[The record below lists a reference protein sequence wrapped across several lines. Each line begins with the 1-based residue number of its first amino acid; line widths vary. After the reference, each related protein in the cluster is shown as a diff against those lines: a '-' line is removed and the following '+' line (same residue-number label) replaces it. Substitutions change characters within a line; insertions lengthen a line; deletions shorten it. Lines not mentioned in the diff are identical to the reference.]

1 MSNKKQIGLASLV
14 LMVFT
19 TVFGFANS
27 PVAFYQMGYASIFW
41 YVVAAIFFFLPAALM
56 IAEYGSAMPNAEGGI
71 FSWLEFSVSERF
83 AFVGTFIW
91 LANWLIWMVSTS
103 SKIWIPMSSLI
114 FGSDKTTTWAFF
126 GLTATQF
133 VGILAILWMVVCT
146 FTASHG
152 VDKIQKI
159 GSLGG
164 TMVSIMSALFVV
176 IAIVI
181 WIAQKG
187 MVLEPI
193 HGVKSFFISPNPNFQ
208 SPIALLSFVVYAIFA
223 YGGIESMGTLTDSM
237 KDPAKTF
244 PKGMVISMIVITVL
258 YSFMIFFWGVCTNWQ
273 QVLSGKDV
281 TLGNITYVMMNN
293 AGVVM
298 GDALGL
304 SHSTA
309 LIIGNVLTRFAGLGM
324 FCAYVG
330 SFFVMV
336 YSPLK
341 ALVLGSDKRLWPER
355 MTKLNKH
362 GMPSFAMWIQFW
374 VIAILIFA
382 ISFGGSGAQKFYQ
395 ILTNM
400 ANVASSAP
408 YLFIVGAFPFFKKRQ
423 GIDRP
428 FVFFKSQA
436 SANAISIFVFC
447 VVSFGIIFTCLNPI
461 LTGDYQTAFWTIF
474 GPVFFGLV
482 ALFFYNHQAKKHHVA
497 NTNEINKD

>member
-1 MSNKKQIGLASLV
+1 MSQKKQIGLTSLV

-41 YVVAAIFFFLPAALM
+41 YVVAAICFFLPAALM
-56 IAEYGSAMPNAEGGI
+56 VAEYGSALPNAEGGI
-71 FSWLEFSVSERF
+71 FSWLEFSVGERF
-83 AFVGTFIW
+83 AFIGTFLW

-126 GLTATQF
+126 GLTSTQF
-133 VGILAILWMVVCT
+133 VGILAIIWMLFCT
-146 FTASHG
+146 LTASHG
-152 VDKIQKI
+152 VDKIQKV

-164 TMVSIMSALFVV
+164 TMVSIMTALFVL
-176 IAIVI
+176 IAIII

-193 HGVKSFFISPNPNFQ
+193 HGAKSFFISPNPNFQ

-223 YGGIESMGTLTDSM
+223 YGGIESMGTLTDSI
-237 KDPAKTF
+237 KDPVKTF

-258 YSFMIFFWGVCTNWQ
+258 YSLMIFFWGICTNWQ
-273 QVLSGKDV
+273 QVLSGKNV

-304 SHSTA
+304 SHGAA
-309 LIIGNVLTRFAGLGM
+309 LMIGNILTRFAGLGM
-324 FCAYVG
+324 FFAYVG

-341 ALVLGSDKRLWPER
+341 ALVLGSDKRLWPKK
-355 MTKLNKH
+355 MVTLNSH
-362 GMPSFAMWIQFW
+362 GMPSYAMWIQCI
-374 VIAILIFA
+374 VICVLIFA
-382 ISFGGSGAQKFYQ
+382 ISFGGSAAQKFYQ

-408 YLFIVGAFPFFKKRQ
+408 YLFIVGAFPFFKRKK

-428 FVFFKSQA
+428 FVFFKTTA
-436 SANAISIFVFC
+436 SATAVSIFVWC
-447 VVSFGIIFTCLNPI
+447 VVAFGIIFTCLDPI

-474 GPVFFGLV
+474 GPIFFGAV
-482 ALFFYNHQAKKHHVA
+482 AWIFYDVQAKKHHVEGG
-497 NTNEINKD
+497 TTINKD